1 MTPPY
6 SMFDGISDYSKIS
19 DQEKYSWIE
28 YYKWK
33 FKSSWF
39 SAFTDKL
46 VLNTRVEIGLLGAY
60 DNDLGVAPF
69 ERFYVGGDGMSG
81 MGYQFDGRELISLRG
96 YSNNSISPQTGAT
109 IYNKYTT
116 ELRYAI
122 NLNPSST
129 VYALGFLEAGNA
141 WDSFNNFN
149 PFGVKRSAG
158 FGVRIMLPMIGMMGL
173 DYGWGLDDILG
184 NPDANGGQFHFSIG
198 QQF

>member
-6 SMFDGISDYSKIS
+6 SIFDGISDYSKIS

-96 YSNNSISPQTGAT
+96 YSNNSISPPTGAT